1 MTASSILQVFA
12 LFSIICSSTA
22 FIVAPRINNNAQR
35 QRQRQSHDKNIIR
48 REATRSPFGIGDSTD
63 DRLVDIRTALD
74 RMNSLL
80 QDDAGSS
87 SAMQDFQKRI
97 RKVVSCSESSIPG
110 AGQGLFA
117 KQNIKKGT
125 VIGFYPVHGIGAE
138 FEDGSYT
145 CCGITPED
153 QKHFNQIKDL
163 QSNYIQYLIGS
174 RKLGTS
180 DFGDDSQLFVDVNP
194 NRKDLTDGCWNGHFV
209 NDGATVS
216 ENSEQGMLDYYTASQ
231 RSKNC
236 VHIPFGPSPL
246 LAVVTTQKVKKG
258 EELFTTYGCLYW
270 LETII
275 KAGEEYADATE
286 AVRLQARETAQDL
299 LTAMRSAQ
307 TMYINQQAELEESFA
322 RM

>member
-1 MTASSILQVFA
+1 MMISVSLILQVSV
-12 LFSIICSSTA
+12 LISTTCSSVA
-22 FIVAPRINNNAQR
+22 FIVAPRINYNAQR
-35 QRQRQSHDKNIIR
+35 QRQSNENINR
-48 REATRSPFGIGDSTD
+48 CQATRPPFGLDDPTD
-63 DRLVDIRTALD
+63 DRIVDIRTALD
-74 RMNSLL
+74 RMNNLL
-80 QDDAGSS
+80 QDGAGSS
-87 SAMQDFQKRI
+87 PAMQVFQKRI
-97 RKVVSCSESSIPG
+97 RKAVSCGESSIPG

-145 CCGITPED
+145 CVGIAPED
-153 QKHFNQIKDL
+153 QKHFNEIQDL

-180 DFGDDSQLFVDVNP
+180 DFGDGTQLFVDVNP
-194 NRKDLTDGCWNGHFV
+194 NRKDDSSCWNGHFV

-236 VHIPFGPSPL
+236 VHIPFGPSPVV
-246 LAVVTTQKVKKG
+246 AVVTTRKVKKG

-270 LETII
+270 LENII

-286 AVRLQARETAQDL
+286 AVQLKARETAQDL

-307 TMYINQQAELEESFA
+307 TMYTNQQAELEESFA
-322 RM
+322 KM